1 MFGRVVI
8 CCLKSGHVPQSRKK
22 CNDWVFFSS
31 TAQNFA
37 KRPWSLISAPY
48 DLLYRPFRPFHPWS
62 SCPGF
67 PAVAH
72 WPKPPPLLNMSGK
85 ERHINP
91 THLWYS
97 SLHRILFSKLSPQVE
112 LQWISKNTSTQGPPQ
127 TCLSRI
133 NYQGKPFHKTSTPPR
148 LILAWAISNGIWTS

>member
-8 CCLKSGHVPQSRKK
+8 CCLKSRHVPQSRKK
-22 CNDWVFFSS
+22 CNDWVFFSP
-31 TAQNFA
+31 TAQNFT
-37 KRPWSLISAPY
+37 KRPRSLISAPY

-72 WPKPPPLLNMSGK
+72 WPKLPPLLNMSCRVK
-85 ERHINP
+85 SV
-91 THLWYS
+91 TS
-97 SLHRILFSKLSPQVE
+97 ILLTCDIVPCTASCFQSFPPRWNYNG
-112 LQWISKNTSTQGPPQ
+112 QWVSKNTSTQGPPQ

-133 NYQGKPFHKTSTPPR
+133 NYHQGKPFHKKSTPPR
-148 LILAWAISNGIWTS
+148 LI